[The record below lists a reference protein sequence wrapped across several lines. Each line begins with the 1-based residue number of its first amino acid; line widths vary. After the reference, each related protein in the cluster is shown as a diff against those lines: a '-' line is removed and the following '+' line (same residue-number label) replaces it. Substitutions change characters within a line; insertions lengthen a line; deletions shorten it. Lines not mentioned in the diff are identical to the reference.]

1 MTSSLELY
9 QQAFEKVVETVNARR
24 EGLMQDFHYHAS
36 RGDGLLTQ
44 HEQGVLDAYDEVQML
59 VDSVQYE
66 LDQMLDHHTGIAR
79 PLEWQNVGC

>member
-24 EGLMQDFHYHAS
+24 EGLMQDFHDQAS